1 MPQHYRNKNS
11 MMKRPKKMTLG
22 IYSPPTPGDD
32 KTKLPGI
39 LDGKRETAA
48 QRPLTENSAGLG
60 SFDQREM
67 MKRTKKPQTGM
78 L

>member
-1 MPQHYRNKNS
+1 MPQHYRNNV
-11 MMKRPKKMTLG
+11 MKPKKHRVTLG
-22 IYSPPTPGDD
+22 LYSPPTPGDD

-60 SFDQREM
+60 SFDQREV